1 MSVEVTFFV
10 HFHHTLH
17 CLSLALCSKPI
28 EWYLSVLW
36 LFERIQ
42 NYLVD
47 SSLLIS
53 IKQDMTLKQRW
64 VRERERGRDVGYSD
78 ITHSLHRGLDEKK

>member
-1 MSVEVTFFV
+1 MSVEVTFF

-17 CLSLALCSKPI
+17 CLSLSLALCSKPI
-28 EWYLSVLW
+28 EWYLLFSVLW

-64 VRERERGRDVGYSD
+64 VRERGRC
-78 ITHSLHRGLDEKK
+78 GL